1 LRKNHAQ
8 AWMAGLA
15 MLIAGGA
22 LWYQVRQPTNTT
34 APYNGH
40 SVVLEGIVCEEPD
53 VRPEF
58 TYLRVQV
65 QRLVLQS
72 AALTPGGVILL
83 RVDNA
88 TRWHYGD
95 VVRAWGTPDAPPVM
109 AQFDYRDYLAR
120 QGIYSWLPS
129 PSRIQRIGQAQGQPF
144 YAALLQVKD
153 ALRRSVQ
160 RVMPAPESAL
170 LNGILIGDDNELP
183 ASIQTAFRR
192 SGTSHIVAISGFN
205 VSIVVALVVPLLS
218 RWINKRRAA
227 MVAIPAIVLYT
238 LLIGA
243 SASVVRAA
251 LMAIIVLF
259 GQMIWRRGFTL
270 NTLCAAAFCM
280 CVGDPQTLFDL
291 GFQLSFMATLG
302 LVIYSGWLSDLLNKP
317 IERLPNERLQKLAGS
332 LADVL
337 LPTLTANL
345 TTLPLMLANFQQWS
359 LIAPLANTLVL
370 PIQPALMVLGIIAGV
385 GGIFSTA
392 LGTLLGL
399 PAYALL
405 TFTLRLV
412 EWTGTPAWAA
422 QAVYG
427 FDAAPAVA
435 YYLALGTLTV
445 FIAQPAST
453 RANLA
458 APIKRNL
465 RGWTVLLIGG
475 ILVTLGLVICY
486 QRPDGKLHVTFAG
499 AGAFVQTPEGNQI
512 IFAGGGGV
520 LPVMG
525 RAMPLWDKGVE
536 LLVMPARTDNARTD
550 ALPFMQRYQV
560 GTLIQPAGD
569 DEPSATLS
577 DWQAQAQAGRTQV
590 LEVPV
595 GTRAIIEAGVVLTI
609 VQRSN
614 GCIGAQLRYGDTIF
628 DFTGNARAISGT
640 LNAAGVVFA
649 SPKLNGAD
657 VLDAAHPR
665 YVVWADTGGVPERLA
680 QDIRTVILRDVET
693 AEFVSDGESVEQR

>member
-1 LRKNHAQ
+1 MTRAAPFALIVLAFTSGLWLAAQFAPAIWLCAFCALCACVCVFLLRKNHTQ

-22 LWYQVRQPTNTT
+22 LWYQVRQPANTT

-40 SVVLEGIVCEEPD
+40 NVVLEGIVGDEPD

-65 QRLVLQS
+65 QRVVLQS

-88 TRWHYGD
+88 TRWQYGD
-95 VVRAWGTPDAPPVM
+95 VVRAWGTLDAPPVM

-120 QGIYSWLPS
+120 QGIYSWLPF

-238 LLIGA
+238 LLTGA

-251 LMAIIVLF
+251 LMAIIVMF
-259 GQMIWRRGFTL
+259 GQMIWRRGITL

-280 CVGDPQTLFDL
+280 CVGDPQTLFDI

-302 LVIYSGWLSDLLNKP
+302 LVIYSGWLSDLISKP
-317 IERLPNERLQKLAGS
+317 IERLPSERLQKLAGS

-345 TTLPLMLANFQQWS
+345 TTLPLMLTSFQQWS
-359 LIAPLANTLVL
+359 LVAPLANTLVL

-385 GGIFSTA
+385 SGIFSTA

-412 EWTGTPAWAA
+412 EWASAPAWAA

-445 FIAQPAST
+445 VISQPAST

-458 APIKRNL
+458 TPIKRNL
-465 RGWTVLLIGG
+465 RGWTALLIGG

-499 AGAFVQTPEGNQI
+499 AGAFVQTPAGNQVV
-512 IFAGGGGV
+512 FAGGGGV

-525 RAMPLWDKGVE
+525 RAMPLWDRGVE
-536 LLVMPARTDNARTD
+536 LLVMPARTDNAPCRHA
-550 ALPFMQRYQV
+550 ALP
-560 GTLIQPAGD
+560 
-569 DEPSATLS
+569 ATLPGGH
-577 DWQAQAQAGRTQV
+577 AHPTGRRGRT
-590 LEVPV
+590 LGHAERMA
-595 GTRAIIEAGVVLTI
+595 GSGASRADA
-609 VQRSN
+609 S
-614 GCIGAQLRYGDTIF
+614 IGG
-628 DFTGNARAISGT
+628 ARWYAR
-640 LNAAGVVFA
+640 
-649 SPKLNGAD
+649 
-657 VLDAAHPR
+657 HH
-665 YVVWADTGGVPERLA
+665 
-680 QDIRTVILRDVET
+680 
-693 AEFVSDGESVEQR
+693 